1 MTAESVK
8 LEQVAGSRLPDG
20 AETDADWQ
28 RRVVGRS
35 LRTAAERSVDRGMN
49 LIRAATA
56 VLARADGEDITVQ
69 DVADE
74 AGQSLRTLY
83 QYFES
88 KDDLLLAVFEEAMR
102 AYAHLI
108 EQAIRDFS
116 DPLER
121 LAAAMV
127 AAVRMPEV
135 TGSGVDRGLVR
146 LRLRL
151 SQFQPDLVG
160 RAQAAVTSL
169 VRGLVDAAAADGSIV
184 VADAEAAT
192 FMILSLNAAFITAE
206 TIGNDVACA
215 GPRSPT
221 SRRSVCAASV
231 PTSTTGGTTRSA
243 PGSGSRL
250 RRRPR
255 PAGPGPPRRGA
266 ARGRPDDADIGRCA
280 RPCRG
285 GLQGTRRRCSHT
297 EKRGR
302 RRGGERRG
310 RAWRALRGRLHHQ
323 DDDGAARP
331 PTRPARADRPRR
343 PGHCPTCLTSISSPP
358 AQPSE

>member
-169 VRGLVDAAAADGSIV
+169 IRGLVDAAAADGSIV

-206 TIGNDVACA
+206 TIGNDVGARRPAVSDITSFCLRGLGA
-215 GPRSPT
+215 DLDDGWYDEVGARLRLPAPPTAAAARTRTASTRRGPRKT
-221 SRRSVCAASV
+221 
-231 PTSTTGGTTRSA
+231 
-243 PGSGSRL
+243 
-250 RRRPR
+250 
-255 PAGPGPPRRGA
+255 
-266 ARGRPDDADIGRCA
+266 
-280 RPCRG
+280 
-285 GLQGTRRRCSHT
+285 
-297 EKRGR
+297 
-302 RRGGERRG
+302 
-310 RAWRALRGRLHHQ
+310 
-323 DDDGAARP
+323 
-331 PTRPARADRPRR
+331 
-343 PGHCPTCLTSISSPP
+343 
-358 AQPSE
+358 

>member
-1 MTAESVK
+1 MTAESMKVDN
-8 LEQVAGSRLPDG
+8 ASGSPLPDDV
-20 AETDADWQ
+20 DADWQ

-49 LIRAATA
+49 LIRAATT
-56 VLARADGEDITVQ
+56 VLARAEGEDITVQ
-69 DVADE
+69 EVADE

-102 AYAHLI
+102 TYAHLI
-108 EQAIRDFS
+108 AQAIVDFT
-116 DPLER
+116 DPLDR

-151 SQFQPDLVG
+151 SQVEPDLVG

-169 VRGLVDAAAADGSIV
+169 VGGLVEAAAAAGRIQ

-206 TIGNDVACA
+206 TIGNDVGARRPTVPDITSFCLRGLGA
-215 GPRSPT
+215 ALDDGWYDAVEARLRLPDPGRSRSATPEAGQRRGPRKP
-221 SRRSVCAASV
+221 
-231 PTSTTGGTTRSA
+231 
-243 PGSGSRL
+243 
-250 RRRPR
+250 
-255 PAGPGPPRRGA
+255 
-266 ARGRPDDADIGRCA
+266 
-280 RPCRG
+280 
-285 GLQGTRRRCSHT
+285 
-297 EKRGR
+297 
-302 RRGGERRG
+302 
-310 RAWRALRGRLHHQ
+310 
-323 DDDGAARP
+323 
-331 PTRPARADRPRR
+331 
-343 PGHCPTCLTSISSPP
+343 
-358 AQPSE
+358 